1 MKYLFIFGMYRSGT
15 TTLSKLIDCFERVSL
30 RNDPLFFF
38 FRSLR
43 NSLYKKSSDKNKKKF
58 GHYIFDNLEKKVFD
72 RICKINLKK
81 KIINKKKLIDEI
93 LINIKKYQ
101 PDLKEQI
108 KKNNGKTYY
117 SFLTNFLNEISK
129 LKKNV
134 KYAGLKEV
142 WITEFYPCLKKNLNN
157 SKFIFLVRDPR
168 AVIASALNNKKN
180 LYDIY
185 FLINQ
190 WRKISGLSSSYYEKD
205 KSKVLLIKYENIIKN
220 FNKETKKI
228 CLFLKIKNVS
238 PKIIIKNL
246 KFEKK
251 WSQNST
257 YKNKSKNF
265 FNKYSLDIWKRK
277 LSKDQIKFIEFI
289 LYEEMKILNYQP
301 TYIKKLDFDQN
312 NYKNNLKKF
321 ISIEDINNEINRK
334 KIIYNIKKEYES
346 YYFLNKQI
354 FNQLR
359 LSTKN

>member
-1 MKYLFIFGMYRSGT
+1 MYRSGT
-15 TTLSKLIDCFERVSL
+15 TTLSKFIDCFESVSL

-43 NSLYKKSSDKNKKKF
+43 NTIYRESGNKNKKKF
-58 GHYIFDNLEKKVFD
+58 GHYIFNNLEKKIFKK
-72 RICKINLKK
+72 IHKINLKK
-81 KIINKKKLIDEI
+81 KIKNKKKLIDEI

-108 KKNNGKTYY
+108 KKNKGKTYY
-117 SFLTNFLNEISK
+117 TFLKNFLSEISK

-134 KYAGLKEV
+134 NYAGFKEV
-142 WITEFYPCLKKNLNN
+142 WITEFYPCLKKNFNN

-190 WRKISGLSSSYYEKD
+190 WRKISGLSTSYYDND
-205 KSKVLLIKYENIIKN
+205 KAKILLIKYENFIKN
-220 FNKETKKI
+220 FDKETKKI
-228 CLFLKIKNVS
+228 CIFLRIKNVS
-238 PKIIIKNL
+238 PKMIIKNL

-251 WSQNST
+251 WVQNST
-257 YKNKSKNF
+257 YKKKSKHF
-265 FNKYSLDIWKRK
+265 FNNYSLDIWKRK
-277 LSKDQIKFIEFI
+277 LSKSQIKFIEFI
-289 LYEEMKILNYQP
+289 LYEEMKILNYKP
-301 TYIKKLDFDQN
+301 IYVKKIDFDKN
-312 NYKNNLKKF
+312 NYNNNLRKF
-321 ISIEDINNEINRK
+321 LSFKDINNEINRK
-334 KIIYNIKKEYES
+334 KIIYNVKKKYEN

-359 LSTKN
+359 LSTKLK